1 MQKTGTYNA
10 ENGDLYTSW
19 SYINT
24 DFINPLKE
32 IKKNKSNLKEKKRK
46 KYRKRGLKWNFNE
59 INFYF
64 FSLFFMSRKM
74 SLYRSENVLLSLI
87 N

>member
-1 MQKTGTYNA
+1 MQKMGTYNA

-32 IKKNKSNLKEKKRK
+32 IKKNKSNLKEKKEKKRK
-46 KYRKRGLKWNFNE
+46 NTENGDLNE
-59 INFYF
+59 I
-64 FSLFFMSRKM
+64 SMK
-74 SLYRSENVLLSLI
+74 
-87 N
+87 

>member
-24 DFINPLKE
+24 DFIIPLKE
-32 IKKNKSNLKEKKRK
+32 IKKNKSNLKEKKEK
-46 KYRKRGLKWNFNE
+46 NTENGDLNE
-59 INFYF
+59 ILMKHIFIFFLYF
-64 FSLFFMSRKM
+64 L
-74 SLYRSENVLLSLI
+74 
-87 N
+87 